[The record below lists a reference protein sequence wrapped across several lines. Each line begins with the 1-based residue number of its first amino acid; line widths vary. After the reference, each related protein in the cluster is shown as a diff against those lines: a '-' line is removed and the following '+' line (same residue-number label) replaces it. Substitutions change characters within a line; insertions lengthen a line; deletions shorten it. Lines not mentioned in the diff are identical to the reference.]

1 MSAKQ
6 VISRPIMFASL
17 NSYFRP
23 ICDTL
28 NFPISLMDF
37 LSPPAGWFES
47 VNVEMSV
54 FGGKTSDSWLKLA
67 MDVKIES
74 S

>member
-1 MSAKQ
+1 M
-6 VISRPIMFASL
+6 
-17 NSYFRP
+17 
-23 ICDTL
+23 
-28 NFPISLMDF
+28 SLMDF

-54 FGGKTSDSWLKLA
+54 FGGKTSDSWLKLV
-67 MDVKIES
+67 MDVKMES